1 MLYTLHETGYY
12 GATPL
17 RLAAL
22 ATRDFWSSPLNPARD
37 SELGRRLYA
46 TADLFSNLTRRY
58 RRPEWGIESSK

>member
-22 ATRDFWSSPLNPARD
+22 ATRDFWSSPLKPCCRASANWPLRW
-37 SELGRRLYA
+37 
-46 TADLFSNLTRRY
+46 T
-58 RRPEWGIESSK
+58 

>member
-22 ATRDFWSSPLNPARD
+22 AVRRAGACCGPA
-37 SELGRRLYA
+37 SERAPRA
-46 TADLFSNLTRRY
+46 AAAP
-58 RRPEWGIESSK
+58 RPSRW